1 MQLSRPTIAQSAVG
15 ILDKYGLADV
25 SMRRVAASLNVA
37 PGALYW
43 HVDNKQELICA
54 MAEIIIAPVL
64 ERSYTGP
71 REVCAALRAA
81 VLSHRDG
88 ADVVATAAAL
98 PGADI
103 YAHLLDAVK
112 ATLNDVRTANT
123 ANDGLIDATAAG
135 LLYLTLGAANMHQSG
150 VQFNEAARQSSAL
163 TAPRGTEAHVEQAI
177 NLLLAGLD
185 AQ

>member
-1 MQLSRPTIAQSAVG
+1 MQLSRSTIAQAAVG
-15 ILDKYGLADV
+15 ILDEYGLADV
-25 SMRRVAASLNVA
+25 SMRRVAASLDVA

-64 ERSYTGP
+64 ERTYAGP
-71 REVCAALRAA
+71 REACAALRGA

-103 YAHLLDAVK
+103 HAHLLDAVK
-112 ATLNDVRTANT
+112 ATLSDRLTADNER
-123 ANDGLIDATAAG
+123 AGLIEATAAG
-135 LLYLTLGAANMHQSG
+135 LLYLTLGAANMHQAG
-150 VQFNEAARQSSAL
+150 VQFNEAARQTSAA
-163 TAPRGTEAHVEQAI
+163 TAPRGSVEHVEQAI
-177 NLLLAGLD
+177 DLLLAGLD